1 MFLSLA
7 HGEAEIDRALEATD
21 KALATVAQRHG

>member
-7 HGEAEIDRALEATD
+7 HGEAEIDQALEATD
-21 KALATVAQRHG
+21 KALAAVAKRQD